1 MLAHMETT
9 LDTRPAAVFDRD
21 HLAQYTSGDAALEA
35 ELFGLLKEQCERCL
49 GAMQAASDTNAW
61 RAAAHTLKG
70 ASRGVGAFDLA
81 MACERA
87 EDATEASWPA
97 AVADIRAA
105 SIRAFAEMER
115 VLG

>member
-1 MLAHMETT
+1 MET
-9 LDTRPAAVFDRD
+9 LIHNGPAPVFDRD

-35 ELFGLLKEQCERCL
+35 ELFGLLKDQAERCL
-49 GAMQAASDTNAW
+49 GALQAANDANAW

-70 ASRGVGAFDLA
+70 ASRGVGAFELA
-81 MACERA
+81 EACERA

-97 AVADIRAA
+97 AVANVRAA
-105 SIRAFAEMER
+105 ANRAFAEMKR

>member
-1 MLAHMETT
+1 METLLHT
-9 LDTRPAAVFDRD
+9 GPTPVFDRE

-35 ELFGLLKEQCERCL
+35 ELFGLLKEQAERCL
-49 GAMQAASDTNAW
+49 NAMQAATDGNAW

-70 ASRGVGAFDLA
+70 ASRGVGAFELA
-81 MACERA
+81 EACQRA

-97 AVADIRAA
+97 AIADVRAA
-105 SIRAFAEMER
+105 SARAFAAIER